1 MMHAQKLIS
10 ALVTWKLRKVA
21 YILVLNTGL
30 VEGKKLNY
38 SVLLLDASW
47 SFLIWGT
54 IYSNIMLA
62 LFATS

>member
-30 VEGKKLNY
+30 VEEKKLNY

-54 IYSNIMLA
+54 IY
-62 LFATS
+62 